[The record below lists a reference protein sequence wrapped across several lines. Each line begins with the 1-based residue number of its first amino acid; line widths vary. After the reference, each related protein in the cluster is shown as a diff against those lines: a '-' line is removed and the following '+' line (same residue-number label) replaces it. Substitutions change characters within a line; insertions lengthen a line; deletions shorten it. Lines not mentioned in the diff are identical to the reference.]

1 MARAPER
8 ERLQKVLSR
17 LGLASRR
24 EAEEWIRGGRLSVNG
39 RAATLGDRVE
49 EGDQLRLDGR
59 LIRQPRARNELP
71 VLLCHRSPAQP
82 LLPVQGTDESMA
94 SSLPRRTGQRFMSIS
109 PMPQVDGGLELLTA
123 DGELAGRLQRA
134 VRAQTVVFSLRV
146 RGELT
151 APQREGILT
160 GQLDRGTTLQVLSL
174 VGAGGTGSN
183 RWYQIDTLGAS
194 GNDLRQL
201 LERQGVT
208 VSRLLRTRLG
218 SLQLERSL
226 VRGHWRELEADEIS
240 ALLNPVP
247 PPPAAGAAA
256 DNPGSPQ

>member
-1 MARAPER
+1 MASAPAGD
-8 ERLQKVLSR
+8 RLQKVLSR

-24 EAEEWIRGGRLSVNG
+24 EAEEWIRAGRLSVNG
-39 RAATLGDRVE
+39 RAASLGDRVE

-59 LIRQPRARNELP
+59 LIRQPRVRGELP

-82 LLPVQGTDESMA
+82 LLPVPGASESMA
-94 SSLPRRTGQRFMSIS
+94 AGLPRRTGQRFMSIS

-151 APQREGILT
+151 TPQQEGILA
-160 GQLDRGTTLQVLSL
+160 GQLDRGTRLQVLEL
-174 VGAGGTGSN
+174 AGAGGTGAN

-208 VSRLLRTRLG
+208 VSRLLRIRLG
-218 SLQLERSL
+218 SLSLERSL
-226 VRGHWRELEADEIS
+226 ARGRWRELSADEIS
-240 ALLNPVP
+240 ALLNPAPLTV
-247 PPPAAGAAA
+247 AGAEA
-256 DNPGSPQ
+256 DSPDSAQ